1 MHVCTQPTD
10 TLPASTVCQVLLD
23 TGMGYQ
29 GARQTMSL
37 SQDAH
42 MLVERPFRQSKEAIW
57 RDVERT
63 VASSVLRVPWAPFSI
78 LLPPRL
84 VAGPQAF
91 PPWSVVGRSPSP
103 WGAGRLGQHCTSP
116 AELFC

>member
-42 MLVERPFRQSKEAIW
+42 MLVERGHSGNPKRPYGEMWK
-57 RDVERT
+57 
-63 VASSVLRVPWAPFSI
+63 
-78 LLPPRL
+78 
-84 VAGPQAF
+84 
-91 PPWSVVGRSPSP
+91 
-103 WGAGRLGQHCTSP
+103 GQ
-116 AELFC
+116 